1 MHNHDGHIGKLI
13 KSRASVVELV
23 IVAIVL
29 ALAINLI
36 AGSFLSLIGP
46 NHIVYVLYTGLALA
60 ALTLI
65 YFGFKI
71 LSGRTAASTLEGIF
85 VIKRASGDFI
95 ELPLYEYS
103 SDVASY
109 LKSAFAENAALKK
122 AWDQQPISGSF
133 QFDSDSKQV
142 LYSEPKALKL
152 LQEASEYFLL
162 HEFSLHLS
170 SYFTNRDLD
179 ENRLVTLSRKDIPS
193 ILLSNRILGLFSTPM
208 EDREAFA
215 DQAAAPARGQVV
227 VLWTQGR
234 MFSRFELVLPK
245 KSVVTR
251 NPNGGI
257 TIETPRLV
265 LDLKAE
271 VSAVNTNLP
280 RGVHKYV
287 LGESEPREFSVH
299 RAKISLKARFKF
311 GALLSGAGWDYYRW
325 FDSFE
330 IAIREK
336 FSIDDFFERRG
347 WNFAETMLFMLKRNP
362 NTES

>member
-1 MHNHDGHIGKLI
+1 MPTHDGHIGKLL
-13 KSRASVVELV
+13 KSRASIIELI

-36 AGSFLSLIGP
+36 AGSILSLVGTDRVIYTLYAGL
-46 NHIVYVLYTGLALA
+46 VLV
-60 ALTLI
+60 ALTLL
-65 YFGFKI
+65 YFSFRI
-71 LSGRTAASTLEGIF
+71 LSGRTTASTLEGAF
-85 VIKRASGDFI
+85 VIKRDSGDFV
-95 ELPLYEYS
+95 ELPLYEFS
-103 SDVASY
+103 SDVAGF

-122 AWDQQPISGSF
+122 AWEQQPISGAI
-133 QFDSDSKQV
+133 QFDSDSKRV

-162 HEFSLHLS
+162 DEFSLHLS
-170 SYFTNRDLD
+170 SYFTERDLD
-179 ENRLVTLSRKDIPS
+179 ESRLVTLSRKDIPS
-193 ILLSNRILGLFSTPM
+193 ILLSNRFLGLFSTPM

-215 DQAAAPARGQVV
+215 DQAEGSARGQVV
-227 VLWTQGR
+227 ASWTQGG
-234 MFSRFELVLPK
+234 MFSRFELVLPR

-251 NPNGGI
+251 NPKGGI

-265 LDLKAE
+265 LDLNAE
-271 VSAVNTNLP
+271 VSAMNTNFP
-280 RGVHKYV
+280 RGVERYV
-287 LGESEPREFSVH
+287 LGASEPREFSVH
-299 RAKISLKARFKF
+299 QAKITLKARFKF

-347 WNFAETMLFMLKRNP
+347 WRFAETMLFMLKRNP
-362 NTES
+362 NEKS